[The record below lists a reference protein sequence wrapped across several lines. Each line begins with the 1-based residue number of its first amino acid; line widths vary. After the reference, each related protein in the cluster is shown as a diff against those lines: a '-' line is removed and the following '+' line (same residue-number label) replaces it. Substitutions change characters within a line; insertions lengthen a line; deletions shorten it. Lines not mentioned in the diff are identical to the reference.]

1 MEILEIMLKDKPL
14 ADRIVVDGEVRF
26 KLNGNIEDW
35 EIPKLLFTKGKTVV
49 TEKEV
54 IEWAVAR
61 RNPREMGVDPF
72 KTQLRRGI
80 YRCDTWNIVKEHR
93 ASRFGDYL
101 WLKLTNEDV
110 FEVNCLRGRLE
121 NLGKGEC
128 IMFPE

>member
-14 ADRIVVDGEVRF
+14 ADRIVVDGKVVFRLKE
-26 KLNGNIEDW
+26 NIAEW
-35 EIPKLLFTKGKTVV
+35 ETPKRLFTKGKTVV
-49 TEKEV
+49 TEIDV
-54 IEWAVAR
+54 IEWAVAH

-72 KTQLRRGI
+72 KTQFRRGI
-80 YRCDTWNIVKEHR
+80 YRCDTWDVVKEHR

-101 WLKLTNEDV
+101 WLKITNEDV
-110 FEVNCLRGRLE
+110 YEINCMMGRLE